1 MKEAYLGCIKRLRK
15 FRKSFTSDKDL
26 KRGRLYFS
34 WLKTKTEKIQ
44 NEQDNMYIYN
54 NIAKYTLKNY
64 KIDEYTYERLNDK
77 LKHIIDNNYIL
88 KHHQYIFNNTNISF
102 ENTMSIAKRILFK
115 RGNVVWVD
123 FGFNIGTEFGGMHP
137 AIIIKN
143 FESELLVVPI
153 SSKMPKEY
161 KKIEQDLIDNKIT
174 EDEAKERKEKATA
187 IIQLDK
193 IYKLAT
199 MIRWVDI
206 TRIRKVSMLRLNYSG
221 TIGKVD
227 GIYMNKISEKIG
239 KEF

>member
-1 MKEAYLGCIKRLRK
+1 MKKAYLGCLKKLRQ
-15 FRKSFTSDKDL
+15 FRKSLTTDKDL

-34 WLKTKTEKIQ
+34 WLETKTEKIQ
-44 NEQDNMYIYN
+44 NEQDDMYIYN
-54 NIAKYTLKNY
+54 NIVKYTLNNY
-64 KIDEYTYERLNDK
+64 RIDKYIYERLNDK
-77 LKHIIDNNYIL
+77 MKDIIDNNYIL
-88 KHHQYIFNNTNISF
+88 KHNKYVFNNTNISY
-102 ENTMSIAKRILFK
+102 EDTMSIAKRILFK

-137 AIIIKN
+137 AIILKN
-143 FESELLVVPI
+143 FENELFVVPI

-161 KKIEQDLIDNKIT
+161 KQIEQDLADGKIT
-174 EDEAKERKEKATA
+174 EDEAEERKEKVTA
-187 IIQLDK
+187 VIQLDK

-199 MIRWVDI
+199 MTRWADI

-227 GIYMNKISEKIG
+227 GVYMNKISEKIG

>member
-1 MKEAYLGCIKRLRK
+1 MKKAYLGCLKKLRQ
-15 FRKSFTSDKDL
+15 FRKSLTTDKDL

-34 WLKTKTEKIQ
+34 WLETKTEKIQ
-44 NEQDNMYIYN
+44 NEKDDMFIYN
-54 NIAKYTLKNY
+54 NIVKHTLNNYRIDKY
-64 KIDEYTYERLNDK
+64 IYERLNDK
-77 LKHIIDNNYIL
+77 MKDIIDNNYIL
-88 KHHQYIFNNTNISF
+88 KRNKYVFNNTNISY
-102 ENTMSIAKRILFK
+102 EDTMSIAKRILFK

-137 AIIIKN
+137 AVILKN
-143 FESELLVVPI
+143 FENELFVVPI

-161 KKIEQDLIDNKIT
+161 KQIEQDLADGKIT
-174 EDEAKERKEKATA
+174 EDEAEERKEKVTA
-187 IIQLDK
+187 VIQLDK

-199 MIRWVDI
+199 MTRWADI

-227 GIYMNKISEKIG
+227 GVYMNKISEKIG

>member
-15 FRKSFTSDKDL
+15 FRKSLTSDKDL

-137 AIIIKN
+137 AIILKN

-161 KKIEQDLIDNKIT
+161 KKIEQDLIDNKIK

-187 IIQLDK
+187 IVQLDK

-199 MIRWVDI
+199 MIRWADI

>member
-1 MKEAYLGCIKRLRK
+1 MKKAYLGCLKKLRQ
-15 FRKSFTSDKDL
+15 FRKSLTTDKDL

-34 WLKTKTEKIQ
+34 WLETKTEKIQ
-44 NEQDNMYIYN
+44 NEKDDMFIYN
-54 NIAKYTLKNY
+54 NIVKHTLNNYRIDKY
-64 KIDEYTYERLNDK
+64 IYERLNDK
-77 LKHIIDNNYIL
+77 MKDIIDNNYIL
-88 KHHQYIFNNTNISF
+88 KRNKYVFNNTNISY
-102 ENTMSIAKRILFK
+102 EDTMSIAKRILFK

-137 AIIIKN
+137 AVILKN
-143 FESELLVVPI
+143 FENELFVVPI

-161 KKIEQDLIDNKIT
+161 KQIEQDLADGKIT
-174 EDEAKERKEKATA
+174 EDEAEERKEKVTA
-187 IIQLDK
+187 VIQLDK

-199 MIRWVDI
+199 MTRWADI

-227 GIYMNKISEKIG
+227 GVYMNKISEKVG

>member
-15 FRKSFTSDKDL
+15 FRKSLTSDKDL

-137 AIIIKN
+137 AIILKN

-174 EDEAKERKEKATA
+174 
-187 IIQLDK
+187 
-193 IYKLAT
+193 
-199 MIRWVDI
+199 
-206 TRIRKVSMLRLNYSG
+206 
-221 TIGKVD
+221 
-227 GIYMNKISEKIG
+227 
-239 KEF
+239 